1 MKKYLVF
8 FLTFFLFNLSASATH
23 FMGGEITWECL
34 KSAPD
39 EGKYVFQMKI
49 YSDCSSFSFSQIPQ
63 TLVHHNYP
71 SLGGDSPILMNFIS
85 VTDISPTG
93 TAASGNTC
101 FTCANGDVGAV
112 EEYIFESDP
121 IFLVGSPPAE
131 GWHFTWGSCC
141 RSGVISNIVQSSTFG
156 SEAITLRSV
165 MYPYTD
171 ATSGIIFPTD
181 SCYDN
186 SPEFRELAKTMICTG
201 SPFAYSDNASDQ
213 ELDEISY
220 SWGEPLGDN
229 VNYDP
234 SNPSSTAIPFLS
246 PYSVASPIPGNPT
259 LDSQTG
265 EIAFS
270 PNTTGTF
277 VTCVKVEARKCGQI
291 VAEIYRESQVVLLAC
306 PTSTNGMVN
315 NSPTITAPLGSQI
328 WNNTINSAGLPSYST
343 TVTAGELI
351 SFSLDG
357 EDLDMYNNITPQD
370 LTMTISGEPLSSD
383 YINPLLCAHP
393 PCATFTELG
402 GSPPPIVFASL
413 VSGVFEWQTSSDH
426 ITTNGC
432 NNPFSV
438 FVFSIKVHDDFCP
451 VNGVSIATI
460 KITIEPLTTGIEDQL
475 SHFAIYPNPIN
486 DVLYIE
492 VDYDAVQIFD
502 ILGNSLLQSDKQS
515 EINVSHLSIGA
526 YIVELK
532 IANKSV
538 RKKLQIVR

>member
-1 MKKYLVF
+1 MKKYLII
-8 FLTFFLFNLSASATH
+8 FLTFFLFNSPVSATH
-23 FMGGEITWECL
+23 FMGGEITWECITGG
-34 KSAPD
+34 PD
-39 EGKYVFQMKI
+39 VGKYVFTLRLYK
-49 YSDCSSFSFSQIPQ
+49 DCAGAATFVLTQQ
-63 TLVHHNYP
+63 VVDVHNYP
-71 SLGGDSPILMNFIS
+71 TLGTVTPIVLNWID
-85 VTDISPTG
+85 TNDISPSG
-93 TAASGNTC
+93 SSAAANC
-101 FTCANGDVGAV
+101 FDCTNNIGIGAV
-112 EEYIFESDP
+112 LEYIYVSDP
-121 IFLVGSPPAE
+121 ITLAGSPPAE
-131 GWHFTWGSCC
+131 GWHFVWGSCC
-141 RSGVISNIVQSSTFG
+141 RSSNITNGMADDSW
-156 SEAITLRSV
+156 TLRAV

-171 ATSGIIFPTD
+171 AGGTVFPTD